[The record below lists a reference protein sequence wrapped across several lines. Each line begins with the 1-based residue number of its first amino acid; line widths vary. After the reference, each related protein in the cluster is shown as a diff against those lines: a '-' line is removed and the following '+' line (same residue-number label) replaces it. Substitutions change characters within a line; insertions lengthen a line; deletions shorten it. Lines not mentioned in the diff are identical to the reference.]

1 MIVLELVDARV
12 RDLGLSI
19 IDNRSPLEVL
29 DTNGFRLEAE
39 RAPRQMTEFVVK
51 ERVDRTGVVDGRLAH
66 VGNRKRRVQPH
77 LDVRMV
83 EHPLE
88 DGVVSVGRDA
98 LQVVLEVVDVVVV
111 PHRHA
116 LDDRGVDLLRGLS
129 PLLGRVPAEERVEDR
144 RRMAL
149 VLHEFRDFAG
159 LQLHAEE
166 LVYEREAEREVVY
179 LPFVVR
185 EHLVLVAVEV
195 GEAADEVPHR
205 LVVRVED
212 VAAVEVHLDAGLG
225 ICRAADVS
233 ADRAARLQHEHPA
246 PRFREPARHRAAPE
260 ARTGDYSVK
269 FFVRLH
275 CAYYSILWYNVRM
288 AQVPKTSVSLLKDLA
303 SGTESARW
311 AEFVRMYEEPMRSF
325 LAARFPSVEADDVL
339 QETMIALMRVMP
351 GYHYTPDSGG
361 HFRNYLAGI
370 LKHKAEDA
378 IRRRER
384 ESGRRERMRRSAADA
399 PRDDGIAA
407 RERTEED
414 EWRLAAMNA
423 ALEQLLSDESVNARS
438 REVFRHVAL
447 LHEPPAEVAAAFGI
461 SRANV
466 DTIKRRLVLRLS
478 ELVRSMTDDL

>member
-1 MIVLELVDARV
+1 
-12 RDLGLSI
+12 
-19 IDNRSPLEVL
+19 
-29 DTNGFRLEAE
+29 
-39 RAPRQMTEFVVK
+39 
-51 ERVDRTGVVDGRLAH
+51 
-66 VGNRKRRVQPH
+66 
-77 LDVRMV
+77 
-83 EHPLE
+83 
-88 DGVVSVGRDA
+88 
-98 LQVVLEVVDVVVV
+98 
-111 PHRHA
+111 
-116 LDDRGVDLLRGLS
+116 
-129 PLLGRVPAEERVEDR
+129 
-144 RRMAL
+144 
-149 VLHEFRDFAG
+149 
-159 LQLHAEE
+159 
-166 LVYEREAEREVVY
+166 
-179 LPFVVR
+179 
-185 EHLVLVAVEV
+185 
-195 GEAADEVPHR
+195 
-205 LVVRVED
+205 
-212 VAAVEVHLDAGLG
+212 
-225 ICRAADVS
+225 
-233 ADRAARLQHEHPA
+233 
-246 PRFREPARHRAAPE
+246 
-260 ARTGDYSVK
+260 
-269 FFVRLH
+269 
-275 CAYYSILWYNVRM
+275 M

-303 SGTESARW
+303 CGTESARW

-407 RERTEED
+407 RERAEEE

-423 ALEQLLSDESVNARS
+423 ALEQLLSDESIK
-438 REVFRHVAL
+438 VFRHVAL